1 MKIEPF
7 TRVDETSFSATPQQI
22 EAAWGPPA
30 KRLVNEVALDEFD
43 YGHVVFRFQ
52 ASGRLEEITKLAP
65 VVFVDGQAILFPS
78 LAGFIRTHDP
88 SAFERAGFII
98 SPRYGL
104 AFDPQGPSWVT
115 AIAEHCLDSWRA
127 L

>member
-78 LAGFIRTHDP
+78 LAGFIRT
-88 SAFERAGFII
+88 
-98 SPRYGL
+98 
-104 AFDPQGPSWVT
+104 
-115 AIAEHCLDSWRA
+115 IASRSSSKSRK
-127 L
+127 